1 MLGDGAP
8 SREEFPVARVGTA
21 CGSGGPG
28 VCRDYTDAMLTARR
42 YLVSGRVQGVGFRF
56 YVLEAAESEGISGSV
71 KNLPDGRV
79 EVIAEGER
87 EAVDRFEGRIRR
99 GPPAARVEDIGRTD
113 EVPSGRV
120 TGFRIA

>member
-1 MLGDGAP
+1 MPGKREPQNLGTP
-8 SREEFPVARVGTA
+8 EPRNQL
-21 CGSGGPG
+21 GP
-28 VCRDYTDAMLTARR
+28 DYTGAMLTARR
-42 YLVSGRVQGVGFRF
+42 YLVSGRVQGVGYRF
-56 YVLEAAESEGISGSV
+56 YIFEAAESEGVSGTV

-79 EVIAEGER
+79 EVVAEGER

-99 GPPAARVEDIGRTD
+99 GPPAARVEDVDRTD